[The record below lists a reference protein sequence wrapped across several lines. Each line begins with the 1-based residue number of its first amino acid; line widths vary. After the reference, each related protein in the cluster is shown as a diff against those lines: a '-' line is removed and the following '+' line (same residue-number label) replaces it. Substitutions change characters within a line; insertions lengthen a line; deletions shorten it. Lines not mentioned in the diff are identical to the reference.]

1 MSGAACCRAP
11 VYVDIVEWLEVCQF
25 ILSFL
30 RDLKVDDELFL
41 SVGL

>member
-11 VYVDIVEWLEVCQF
+11 VYVGIVEWLEVCQF

-30 RDLKVDDELFL
+30 TDLKADAKLF
-41 SVGL
+41 SSAGL